1 GQGGQDEYRWI
12 PTARRDVQG
21 VHQPA
26 VHFIGKR
33 DGGHQILG
41 VSPFGLGD
49 RKARRDVVAWM
60 NGKSTD
66 IRVVEVEEAERCAI
80 GEGCKIRR
88 GAPTGAD
95 DRGATGHGKC
105 NLATDADRSFLER
118 SDTAADRVNDVYL
131 DPLDGRGVEV
141 VVAQGMGIGG
151 QLFRE
156 RSLAWC

>member
-1 GQGGQDEYRWI
+1 MLYFFFFFFFFSSRRRHTRLQGDWSS
-12 PTARRDVQG
+12 DVCSS
-21 VHQPA
+21 
-26 VHFIGKR
+26 
-33 DGGHQILG
+33 DLHQILG

-66 IRVVEVEEAERCAI
+66 IRVVEVEEAEGCAI

-88 GAPTGAD
+88 RAPSGSD
-95 DRGATGHGKC
+95 DRGATGHRKRD
-105 NLATDADRSFLER
+105 LATDPDCSFLER
-118 SDTAADRVNDVYL
+118 SDTAADRVDDVHL
-131 DPLDGRGVEV
+131 DPLDGRGIEV

-156 RSLAWC
+156 RSLARWR